1 MDGRT
6 SEHSLADLRVDGKR
20 VKFRTTLAIGDSTS
34 RKSEPSGRRAAAVL
48 VAVALA
54 AGCTIAR
61 GNVKGLRDTDARRI
75 RFDNA
80 IDTSVAAL
88 NDLPSHCGPTRD
100 HRVREE
106 EFQVYRVI
114 GTIRGVKRAPDQD
127 VHIVLDDPDNPGLHV
142 IVELPD
148 PDSRGSAKSPYQKR
162 LALAMHMFENLLEE
176 TGASQWNQLRGVRVR
191 VTGVG
196 FFDLSHFQVGRSRS
210 CIELHPVLAIER
222 VRGTALPP
230 VR

>member
-1 MDGRT
+1 M
-6 SEHSLADLRVDGKR
+6 LAVG
-20 VKFRTTLAIGDSTS
+20 
-34 RKSEPSGRRAAAVL
+34 
-48 VAVALA
+48 ALA

-61 GNVKGLRDTDARRI
+61 GDVKGLRDADATHI
-75 RFDNA
+75 RFDRA
-80 IDTSVAAL
+80 IDTSITAL

-114 GTIRGVKRAPDQD
+114 GTIRAVKRAPDHD
-127 VHIVLDDPDNPGLHV
+127 IHIVLDDPDNPDLHV

-148 PDSRGSAKSPYQKR
+148 PDSRGSAKSPYQDK
-162 LALAMHMFENLLEE
+162 LALAMHMFEHLMED
-176 TGASQWNQLRGVRVR
+176 TGAQQWSELRGVRVR

-196 FFDLSHFQVGRSRS
+196 FFDLSHFQAGRSRS
-210 CIELHPVLAIER
+210 CIELHPALTIER
-222 VRGTALPP
+222 FRGTALPP

>member
-1 MDGRT
+1 M
-6 SEHSLADLRVDGKR
+6 LAV
-20 VKFRTTLAIGDSTS
+20 VT
-34 RKSEPSGRRAAAVL
+34 
-48 VAVALA
+48 LA

-61 GNVKGLRDTDARRI
+61 GEVKGLRDADAKHI
-75 RFDNA
+75 RFDRA
-80 IDTSVAAL
+80 IDTSIAAL
-88 NDLPSHCGPTRD
+88 NSLPSHCGPTRD

-114 GTIRGVKRAPDQD
+114 GTIRAVKRAPDHD
-127 VHIVLDDPDNPGLHV
+127 VHIILDDADNPDLHV

-148 PDSRGSAKSPYQKR
+148 PDSRGSAKSPYRDK
-162 LALAMHMFENLLEE
+162 LVLAMHTFENLLKE
-176 TGASQWNQLRGVRVR
+176 TGASQWSDLRGIRVR

-222 VRGTALPP
+222 FRGSSTVGRLP
-230 VR
+230 

>member
-1 MDGRT
+1 M
-6 SEHSLADLRVDGKR
+6 SE
-20 VKFRTTLAIGDSTS
+20 TTGL
-34 RKSEPSGRRAAAVL
+34 RAAAVL
-48 VAVALA
+48 AAILIA

-61 GNVKGLRDTDARRI
+61 GEVKGLRDAGATQVRIDAPL
-75 RFDNA
+75 
-80 IDTSVAAL
+80 DTSIAAL

-114 GTIRGVKRAPDQD
+114 GTIRHVKRAPDHD
-127 VHIVLDDPDNPGLHV
+127 IHIVVDDPDRPDAHI

-148 PDSRGSAKSPYQKR
+148 PDSAGSVKSPYRDR
-162 LALAMHMFENLLEE
+162 LALAMQTFENLLTE
-176 TGASQWNQLRGVRVR
+176 TGARQWNDLQGVHVR

-210 CIELHPVLAIER
+210 CIELHPVLKIER
-222 VRGTALPP
+222 SENLH
-230 VR
+230 